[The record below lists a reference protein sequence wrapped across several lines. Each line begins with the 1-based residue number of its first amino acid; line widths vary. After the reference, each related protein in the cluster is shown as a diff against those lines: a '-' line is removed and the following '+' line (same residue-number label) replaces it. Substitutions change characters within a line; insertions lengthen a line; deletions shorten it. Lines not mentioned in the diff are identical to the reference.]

1 MWGNLVMQKNNIG
14 KAMRQVNELLKYIP
28 LEQKNKIN
36 IKFLNLLNENEDKT
50 YDFKIDPEKE
60 IKDGDLLHETE
71 LLLLVIYRNYWCTEE
86 EKKELDETL
95 LENNKKYYEEI
106 NKKYSYE
113 NLFINNKPKK
123 EDVEKVEET
132 PNLPV
137 VYENKNIFTKIISFI
152 KNIFKKER
160 KI

>member
-1 MWGNLVMQKNNIG
+1 MQKNNIG